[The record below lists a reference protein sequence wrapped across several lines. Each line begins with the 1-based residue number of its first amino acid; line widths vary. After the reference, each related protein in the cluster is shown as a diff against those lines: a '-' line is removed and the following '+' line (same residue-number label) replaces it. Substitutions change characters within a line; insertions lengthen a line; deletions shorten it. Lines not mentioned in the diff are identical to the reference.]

1 MSTRI
6 VYEEEADGLR
16 LVEYE
21 EFKLGSPSYMIL
33 GLPDTGL
40 VGVIA
45 SNHLVES
52 LGMKEVGGIDLLG
65 VMPPVAVISQGEV
78 KTPLRIYRKDNLLV
92 VSSETPIPGSH
103 VYPLAGFLVDY
114 AQRRG
119 IDYIVSLV
127 GVAAPNRLD
136 LPKPRVYWIASDEK
150 ARRLVDGSGAEMF
163 ANGFLV
169 GPYAVVLKQSIRRRV
184 SNLVLLAEAYIDFP
198 DPEAAAEVVKT
209 LSKIT
214 GVEVNVSKL
223 LDQAEMI
230 RLRLRG
236 LMKQTK
242 QSLSEMKAPSPLMY
256 A

>member
-1 MSTRI
+1 MSTAI
-6 VYEEEADGLR
+6 FYEEEANGLR

-21 EFKLGSPSYMIL
+21 EVKLGSPSYMVL

-52 LGMKEVGGIDLLG
+52 LGMREVGGIDFLG
-65 VMPPVAVISQGEV
+65 TMPPVAVISQGAV
-78 KTPLRIYRKDNLLV
+78 RTPLRIYRKDNILV
-92 VSSETPIPGSH
+92 VSAETPIPGTH
-103 VYPLAGFLVDY
+103 VYPVAGFLVDY

-119 IDYIVSLV
+119 VDYIVSIV

-136 LPKPRVYWIASDEK
+136 IPKPRVYWIASDDAAK
-150 ARRLVDGSGAEMF
+150 KLVDGLEAEMF

-198 DPEAAAEVVKT
+198 DPEAAAEVVK
-209 LSKIT
+209 LVSKII